1 MSKDATTTT
10 PSAPTTPSAV
20 RTARGVVPGV
30 VHLALDVADRG
41 QSTTIALLQ
50 DGRTELASIVI
61 GTVDHAE
68 KATMSVFRLIKKAI
82 ARFDEGTSETLA
94 GVEKIVT
101 TTVKTARDT
110 TTTALNGLVGQN
122 SAAA

>member
-1 MSKDATTTT
+1 MSKDNTTST
-10 PSAPTTPSAV
+10 PSTPTTSAV

-41 QSTTIALLQ
+41 QSSTIALLQ
-50 DGRTELASIVI
+50 EGRTELATFVI
-61 GTVDHAE
+61 GGVELAE
-68 KATMSVFRLIKKAI
+68 KATASVFRLIKKAI
-82 ARFDEGTSETLA
+82 ARFDESTSETLA

-101 TTVKTARDT
+101 STVKTARET
-110 TTTALNGLVGQN
+110 TTTALNGLVGQ